1 MNQKSVDSKKTV
13 KVSKKKSGYWA
24 EDDQLTYPSTIKF
37 CDYVFPISVD
47 PDRRNCLL
55 GNTINLL
62 DYLDHLDDSLS
73 TGINEVILASGSM
86 TDIKQIL
93 RRHGYCILNLPSFLT
108 YPELTAFVHG
118 LSLPMLIN
126 VQLPGV
132 QAEHVVGIAPYK
144 VSETQCVQYHLI
156 DGSHPLRQPMEYSRE
171 NMDWCF
177 DEFEKTL
184 FGICFL
190 PLAARSLEIVNSNGF
205 EPRPGRPVCLA
216 HDDAIPPS
224 FGLRNVATR
233 DQMSYMK
240 VFKSL
245 VTMFRQRKLVN

>member
-1 MNQKSVDSKKTV
+1 M
-13 KVSKKKSGYWA
+13 KVSKKKSGYRA
-24 EDDQLTYPSTIKF
+24 EDDQLTSPSTIKF

-108 YPELTAFVHG
+108 YPELTAFVQG

-144 VSETQCVQYHLI
+144 VSETQCVEYHLI